1 MADNRCADSIAC
13 DVDCGTQHIE
23 NTVDTHD
30 KSDTLRWQ
38 SDGIQYH
45 SQGDKADAWDTGG
58 TDGSQC
64 CGNNNRCEVCRGQ
77 MNTVRLCDEDDSDTL
92 HNGGT
97 IHVDGCAERN
107 GE

>member
-13 DVDCGTQHIE
+13 DVDGGTQHIE

-45 SQGDKADAWDTGG
+45 SQGNKADTWDTGG
-58 TDGSQC
+58 TS
-64 CGNNNRCEVCRGQ
+64 VAVTT
-77 MNTVRLCDEDDSDTL
+77 TVARFA
-92 HNGGT
+92 G
-97 IHVDGCAERN
+97 VR
-107 GE
+107 